1 MGDPFIQGLVGHA
14 VLEDAP
20 SVGDGTTR
28 EEVLRGKSH
37 RVVLFFKE
45 PGGNFFRP
53 PSPPRRAERGGSFN
67 CRQAVVIV
75 DAGHP
80 LSIHKIRLYPTVNAA
95 LQLHDVP
102 C

>member
-53 PSPPRRAERGGSFN
+53 PSPPTEGGKRR
-67 CRQAVVIV
+67 
-75 DAGHP
+75 
-80 LSIHKIRLYPTVNAA
+80 
-95 LQLHDVP
+95 
-102 C
+102 